1 MEAPWSG
8 GEERSVCHH
17 DSVAVG
23 SRATHRD
30 EPQVGIGAIRQQPFQ
45 GSRDAVNA
53 CRKQPCWDMLRRTSL
68 PLLGALPFALLA
80 LAGCGGSASHA
91 APTTSDGR
99 PASVGVANTG
109 LGDVLVN
116 RQGRTLYLFARD
128 SGTTSACTGACA
140 VNWPPLHVRGAPVVG
155 DGAKPSE
162 LGKTARADGISQLT
176 YNGHPLYTF
185 VNDKKPGDT
194 NGEGINAFGG
204 AWFAVSP
211 AGAKVAPRSPNSGG
225 GYGGGY

>member
-1 MEAPWSG
+1 M
-8 GEERSVCHH
+8 CF
-17 DSVAVG
+17 VG
-23 SRATHRD
+23 AASDH
-30 EPQVGIGAIRQQPFQ
+30 E
-45 GSRDAVNA
+45 
-53 CRKQPCWDMLRRTSL
+53 WDMLGRTSL
-68 PLLGALPFALLA
+68 PLLGALPLVALA

-91 APTTSDGR
+91 LPTTSNGR

-116 RQGRTLYLFARD
+116 RQGRTLYLFGRD
-128 SGTTSACTGACA
+128 SGTMSACTGACT
-140 VNWPPLHVRGAPVVG
+140 VNWPPLRVRGTPLVG
-155 DGAKPSE
+155 SGAKPSDV
-162 LGKTARADGISQLT
+162 GTTPRANGISQLT

-204 AWFAVSP
+204 SWFAVSP
-211 AGAKVAPRSPNSGG
+211 AGTQVAPRSQPQG